1 MDIMKVPFVQ
11 KGKTDTMKQ
20 RTASFLRRV
29 AHGPLEPLFFV
40 AWDAVT
46 RIQLA
51 LFRLKWAVTGA
62 PLPTPEQQL
71 LVGENVTFIFKSFQR
86 QPMAK
91 RLYRNIQRFYPGT
104 RVIIADDSS
113 TPLELDGDGLT
124 VIQLPFNSGLS
135 KGLNAALAQVQ
146 TPFVVRMDDDELLT
160 PFTNIHHHLRF
171 LMDHPEA
178 DLVGVLPRN
187 IPFDRNRA
195 QQKNPYFAQS
205 MAHAPLPLKIPHMT
219 WIDSTH
225 VVLGK
230 IPNIFLART
239 DKFRAVG
246 YDDNIRMI
254 DHQEFFFR
262 AAGRLVS
269 VLEPNCFVL
278 HYHNPFHR
286 KYQAFRADV
295 EGDRRY
301 IRQKHAVPHSPTK
314 QTGTPG

>member
-1 MDIMKVPFVQ
+1 MQ
-11 KGKTDTMKQ
+11 Q
-20 RTASFLRRV
+20 RIRSFLRRV
-29 AHGPLEPLFFV
+29 THGPLEPLFFIT
-40 AWDAVT
+40 WDIIT
-46 RIQLA
+46 RTQIS
-51 LFRLKWAVTGA
+51 LFRLKWVLTKA
-62 PLPTPEQQL
+62 PIPTREQQL
-71 LVGENVTFIFKSFQR
+71 LVQKNVTFIFKSFQR
-86 QPMAK
+86 HPMAR

-113 TPLELDGDGLT
+113 TPLRLDGDGLT
-124 VIQLPFNSGLS
+124 IIQLPFNSGLS

-160 PFTNIHHHLRF
+160 PFTGIHHHLRF
-171 LMDHPEA
+171 LMEHPEA

-187 IPFDRNRA
+187 IPMGGNWK

-205 MAHAPLPLKIPHMT
+205 MAHAPTPLKIPHMT
-219 WIDSTH
+219 WLDSTH

-239 DKFRAVG
+239 DTFRAVG

-262 AAGRLVS
+262 AAGTLVS

-286 KYQAFRADV
+286 EYQAFRGDV
-295 EGDRRY
+295 EGDRIY
-301 IRQKHAVPHSPTK
+301 IRQKHAVRSEPTN
-314 QTGTPG
+314 QNTSQR